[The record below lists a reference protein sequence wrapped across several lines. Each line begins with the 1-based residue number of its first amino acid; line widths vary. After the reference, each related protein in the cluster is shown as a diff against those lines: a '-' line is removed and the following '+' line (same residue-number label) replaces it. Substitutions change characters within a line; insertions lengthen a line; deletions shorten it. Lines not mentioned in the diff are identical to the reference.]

1 MTYERCLYHVFSS
14 PDYPAYA
21 EGTEPVRCAF
31 PYLTYSLAAG
41 NYGEGVPVR
50 VRFYDRS
57 PSFSSCDTFFS
68 RMEEL
73 VPSDGV
79 LVPFERGAV
88 WLTRGNIFLS
98 RKDIPADRSVR
109 CAEAEVTAAFL
120 R

>member
-1 MTYERCLYHVFSS
+1 MRYEKVMYNLFSS
-14 PDYPAYA
+14 PEYPAYA
-21 EGTEPVRCAF
+21 EGTVPARCAF

-41 NYGEGVPVR
+41 DYGEGVPVR
-50 VRFYDRS
+50 VRFYDRT

-79 LVPFERGAV
+79 LVPFGGGAV
-88 WLTRGNIFLS
+88 WLSRGKVFLS
-98 RKDIPADRSVR
+98 RKEEYADRSVR